1 MSAYSDNQEIE
12 DLIVDVSISVEEADK
27 AMATL
32 TACKQAMNK
41 SLHKLQ
47 KEILDMGMNGD
58 KELAAKY
65 AKQVSDILFASL
77 LNQKKLEL
85 SEMIARAEDDS
96 L

>member
-41 SLHKLQ
+41 SLSKLQ
-47 KEILDMGMNGD
+47 KEILRLGSDD
-58 KELAAKY
+58 RELAAKY

-85 SEMIARAEDDS
+85 SEMIKRAEDDS

>member
-1 MSAYSDNQEIE
+1 MDNQDIE

-41 SLHKLQ
+41 SLSKLQ
-47 KEILDMGMNGD
+47 IQILKLGSDD
-58 KELAAKY
+58 RELAAKY

-85 SEMIARAEDDS
+85 SEMIKRAEDDS

>member
-41 SLHKLQ
+41 SLTKLQ
-47 KEILDMGMNGD
+47 IEILKLGSVDR
-58 KELAAKY
+58 ELAANY
-65 AKQVSDILFASL
+65 ARQVSDILMASL

-85 SEMIARAEDDS
+85 SEMIKRAEDDYNM
-96 L
+96 

>member
-41 SLHKLQ
+41 SLSKLQ
-47 KEILDMGMNGD
+47 KEILRLGKDD
-58 KELAAKY
+58 RELAASY

-85 SEMIARAEDDS
+85 SEMIARAEEDND
-96 L
+96 

>member
-41 SLHKLQ
+41 SLSKLQ
-47 KEILDMGMNGD
+47 IQILKLGSDD
-58 KELAAKY
+58 RELAARY

-85 SEMIARAEDDS
+85 SEMIKRAEDDS

>member
-1 MSAYSDNQEIE
+1 MSTYSDNQEIE

-41 SLHKLQ
+41 SLSKLQ
-47 KEILDMGMNGD
+47 IQILKLGSDD
-58 KELAAKY
+58 RELAAKY

-85 SEMIARAEDDS
+85 SEMIKRAEDDS

>member
-41 SLHKLQ
+41 SLSKLQ
-47 KEILDMGMNGD
+47 IQILKLGSDD
-58 KELAAKY
+58 RELAAKY

-85 SEMIARAEDDS
+85 SEMIKRAEDDS

>member
-41 SLHKLQ
+41 SLSKLQ
-47 KEILDMGMNGD
+47 IQILKLGSDD
-58 KELAAKY
+58 RELAAKY

>member
-41 SLHKLQ
+41 SLSKLQ
-47 KEILDMGMNGD
+47 KEILRLGSDD
-58 KELAAKY
+58 RELAAKY

-85 SEMIARAEDDS
+85 SEMIARVEDNDM
-96 L
+96 

>member
-1 MSAYSDNQEIE
+1 MDNQDIE

-41 SLHKLQ
+41 SLSKLQ
-47 KEILDMGMNGD
+47 IQILKLGSDD
-58 KELAAKY
+58 RELAARY

-85 SEMIARAEDDS
+85 SEMIKRAEDDS

>member
-41 SLHKLQ
+41 SLSKLQ
-47 KEILDMGMNGD
+47 IQILKLGSDD
-58 KELAAKY
+58 RELAARY

-85 SEMIARAEDDS
+85 SEMIKRAEDDS
-96 L
+96 F

>member
-1 MSAYSDNQEIE
+1 MNAYSDNQEIE

-47 KEILDMGMNGD
+47 KEILRLGSDD
-58 KELAAKY
+58 RELAASY

>member
-41 SLHKLQ
+41 SLSKLQ
-47 KEILDMGMNGD
+47 IQILKLGSDD
-58 KELAAKY
+58 RELAARY

>member
-41 SLHKLQ
+41 SLSKLQ
-47 KEILDMGMNGD
+47 KEILRLGKDD
-58 KELAAKY
+58 RELAASY

>member
-1 MSAYSDNQEIE
+1 
-12 DLIVDVSISVEEADK
+12 
-27 AMATL
+27 MATL

-41 SLHKLQ
+41 SLSKLQ
-47 KEILDMGMNGD
+47 KEILRLGKDD
-58 KELAAKY
+58 RELAANY

-85 SEMIARAEDDS
+85 SEMIARVEDDS

>member
-41 SLHKLQ
+41 SLSKLQ
-47 KEILDMGMNGD
+47 IQILKLGSDD
-58 KELAAKY
+58 RELAAKY
-65 AKQVSDILFASL
+65 AKQVSDISFASL

>member
-12 DLIVDVSISVEEADK
+12 DLIVDVSISIEEADK
-27 AMATL
+27 AMATI

-41 SLHKLQ
+41 SLSKLQ
-47 KEILDMGMNGD
+47 IQILKLGSDD
-58 KELAAKY
+58 RELAAKY

-85 SEMIARAEDDS
+85 SEMIKRAEDDS

>member
-27 AMATL
+27 AMATI

-41 SLHKLQ
+41 SLSKLQ
-47 KEILDMGMNGD
+47 IQILKLGSDD
-58 KELAAKY
+58 RELAAKY

-85 SEMIARAEDDS
+85 SEMIKRAEDDS

>member
-41 SLHKLQ
+41 SLSKLQ
-47 KEILDMGMNGD
+47 IQILKLGSDD
-58 KELAAKY
+58 RELAAKY

-85 SEMIARAEDDS
+85 SEMIKRAEDDS
-96 L
+96 F

>member
-41 SLHKLQ
+41 SLSKLQ
-47 KEILDMGMNGD
+47 KEILRLGKDD
-58 KELAAKY
+58 RELAASY

-85 SEMIARAEDDS
+85 SEMIKRAEDDS